1 MANYQEAK
9 VQLINTQPKKLKS
22 ASKNKTRA
30 ILRMIK
36 KNFEDKELPQ
46 KLFLTTRERTKIRN
60 AFANNM
66 STDVKL
72 SKAHISKIIESGGSW
87 LVNLGKKH

>member
-1 MANYQEAK
+1 
-9 VQLINTQPKKLKS
+9 
-22 ASKNKTRA
+22 
-30 ILRMIK
+30 MIK

-46 KLFLTTRERTKIRN
+46 KLFLTIRERTKIRN

-87 LVNLGKKH
+87 LVNLGEKH